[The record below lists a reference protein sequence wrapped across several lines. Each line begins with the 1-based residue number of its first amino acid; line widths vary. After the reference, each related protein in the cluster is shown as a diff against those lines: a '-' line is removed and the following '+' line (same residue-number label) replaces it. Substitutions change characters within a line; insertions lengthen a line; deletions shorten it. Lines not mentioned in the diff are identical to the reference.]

1 MSIENFE
8 NQSPIS
14 IYSIDKEWKKLNKEE
29 LNFEKTRSTF
39 RGIEEVC
46 RVLGL
51 EKEQFKNKVVLDV
64 GSGLGGLALDLAK
77 LPELKTQIVS
87 LDPRYTKESLQ
98 KSLIEFQEKCKKAGV
113 NPPNTEKELAILKRK
128 FNISNPVALF
138 EATKE
143 LRKRG
148 QPTVGGFA
156 ELLPFK
162 DKSFDMVLSSYAIP
176 AAIEDSPERIQKAI
190 QEIGRVL
197 KIDGEAYL
205 GPVPNELK
213 GFIDSIPLTSDIER
227 KFRESKVT
235 EEEAAKY
242 GVDSKWVLILQKL
255 KNQ

>member
-8 NQSPIS
+8 NQSIKK
-14 IYSIDKEWKKLNKEE
+14 KEEINEEE

-64 GSGLGGLALDLAK
+64 GSGLGGLALDFANF
-77 LPELKTQIVS
+77 PELKTQIVS

-98 KSLIEFQEKCKKAGV
+98 KSLVELQEKCKKAGV
-113 NPPNTEKELAILKRK
+113 NSPKTEKELAVLKRK

-143 LRKRG
+143 LEKKG
-148 QPTVGGFA
+148 QPTIGGFA

-176 AAIEDSPERIQKAI
+176 VGIEESPERIQKAI

-213 GFIDSIPLTSDIER
+213 DFINSLPLASDIKR

-255 KNQ
+255 KNLDNK